1 MALKDSSNV
10 ARLAKDVK
18 FELQADSLKDFE
30 REIAKVKILEAA
42 YNHIKLVNPVD
53 SVSFSLDFGL
63 DW

>member
-1 MALKDSSNV
+1 MALKDSTKSV
-10 ARLAKDVK
+10 KLARDVK
-18 FELQADSLKDFE
+18 FQLQADSLKDFE